1 MSAPAPDAMPAVG
14 ELAPDFTLATDE
26 GAALTLSALRG
37 RPVVL
42 YFYPKDDTSG
52 CTTQACEFR
61 DDFPRFVAGDA
72 VILGVSP
79 DSPKSHAKFRAKY
92 DLPFTLL
99 ADEGHAV
106 AERYGVWAEKSMY
119 GRKYWGNL
127 RTTFVVDRDGRIA
140 RVFERVQPAGHAAEV
155 AAALDELKAG
165 GAP

>member
-1 MSAPAPDAMPAVG
+1 M
-14 ELAPDFTLATDE
+14 
-26 GAALTLSALRG
+26 
-37 RPVVL
+37 
-42 YFYPKDDTSG
+42 
-52 CTTQACEFR
+52 
-61 DDFPRFVAGDA
+61 
-72 VILGVSP
+72 ILGVSP